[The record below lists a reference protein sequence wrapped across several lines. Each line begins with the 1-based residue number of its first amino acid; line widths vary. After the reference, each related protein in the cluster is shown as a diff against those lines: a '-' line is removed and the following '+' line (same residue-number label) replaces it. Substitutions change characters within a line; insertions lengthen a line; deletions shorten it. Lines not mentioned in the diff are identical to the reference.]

1 MEGRK
6 RKKEYGKRKRKEEMQ
21 KEFVPTQIRTE
32 IKGTKIP
39 YTNLYTIGT

>member
-1 MEGRK
+1 M
-6 RKKEYGKRKRKEEMQ
+6 KKEERLWEKKKKEMQ